1 MNSKNHFL
9 RSLSVAFRG
18 AFILLFALSVFT
30 VTTPT
35 RAAGGPDL
43 IITKSHTGGNFIPL
57 ENGRTY
63 TITVTNQGEN
73 AIDDATSG
81 MVTVVDALP
90 PATEMTVTDISG
102 TGWACTLGT
111 LTCTRSDS
119 LPGAGASYDPITV
132 TVNVLV
138 GAQNPQDNQ
147 ATVSGGGDASP
158 SISSYDIPVNAKA
171 DLIVK
176 SNYQLLNADKSAVI
190 TQPIAD
196 QTFWIRMTVE
206 NIGGAASGNFYP
218 GVFLDEKPN
227 YGPDHD
233 EPPLLNLGD
242 VTDFQGYKITPS
254 GALNGA
260 GCMYYDPTNSINP
273 MTTNVYSERGN
284 YTRTDILPV
293 VPAGTS
299 TTVDVEIAY
308 PNGAPYLD
316 PIYDTDEV
324 RTGLKAGTYQVYLY
338 ADPNCSGGSEEAR
351 ETNNS
356 FGPINLNIAGGVPTN
371 PTLLVNSVLPTSRT
385 PVVGNPVTIFNTVIN
400 AGSEVAAG
408 VTLSLGTALPGT
420 FSYTPTSCSN
430 NSIIGAVNSPVDI
443 QPGGVACY
451 VLTFTPSAAFTA
463 TNVHIK
469 AQALNSPS
477 TNLLTGINTWLL
489 RATNSPGPDTVALT
503 TTTDFH
509 QVACSG
515 VNAFAVALSNVG
527 ADATSDITVT
537 ANTGLVSLPISVS
550 IMESSPSTGAIIGD
564 NILQGVNAGNNRTV
578 VVFVTFN
585 GCVTFDPASNRIFI
599 EFRDAANNVV
609 GSTST
614 AVSTNR

>member
-1 MNSKNHFL
+1 MNSKKQFMRVLNWGI
-9 RSLSVAFRG
+9 RT
-18 AFILLFALSVFT
+18 ILTGLLAISFFAIS
-30 VTTPT
+30 PAH
-35 RAAGGPDL
+35 AAGLPNL
-43 IITKSHTGGNFIPL
+43 TVNMVLNGGNLIPL
-57 ENGRTY
+57 ETNRTY
-63 TITVTNQGEN
+63 TITVSNIGDTPTTGP
-73 AIDDATSG
+73 A
-81 MVTVVDALP
+81 TVVFSQLTV
-90 PATEMTVTDISG
+90 PAGLTVTAISG
-102 TGWACTLGT
+102 TGWTCTLGT
-111 LTCTRSDS
+111 LTCTRSDA
-119 LPGAGASYDPITV
+119 LNNGESYAVITV

-138 GAQNPQDNQ
+138 GALPQITSQ
-147 ATVSGGGDASP
+147 AVVSGGGSDDDPDNNTKSV
-158 SISSYDIPVNAKA
+158 ISTVNAKA
-171 DLIVK
+171 DLIVTA
-176 SNYQLLNADKSAVI
+176 YQFLNADKSAVI

-196 QTFWIRMTVE
+196 QNFWIRMTVE
-206 NIGGAASGNFYP
+206 NVGGIDSSNFYP

-227 YGPDHD
+227 YGLDHD
-233 EPPLLNLGD
+233 EPPFLNLGE

-254 GALNGA
+254 GAVNGA
-260 GCMYYDPTNSINP
+260 GCMYYDPTNSIDP
-273 MTTNVYSERGN
+273 MLTSVYAERGN
-284 YTRTDILPV
+284 YTRLDILPAL
-293 VPAGTS
+293 PAGDS
-299 TTVDVEIAY
+299 ATVDVEIAY
-308 PNGAPYLD
+308 PSAQYLNA
-316 PIYDTDEV
+316 IYDTEEI
-324 RTGLKAGTYQVYLY
+324 RTGLKAGTYQAYLY

-356 FGPINLNIAGGVPTN
+356 FGPINFNVMGGVPSN
-371 PTLLVNSVLPTSRT
+371 PTVLVNSVLPTSRT

-408 VTLSLGTALPGT
+408 VTLSLGTSLPGT

-430 NSIIGAVNSPVDI
+430 NSIIGSVNSPVDI

-451 VLTFTPSAAFTA
+451 VLTFTPSAAFAA

-469 AQALNSPS
+469 AQALNAPS

-489 RATNSPGPDTVALT
+489 RATNSPGPDTIALT

-515 VNAFAVALSNVG
+515 TNAFAVALSNVG
-527 ADATSDITVT
+527 ANATTDITVT
-537 ANTGLVSLPISVS
+537 ANTGSASLPISVS
-550 IMESSPSTGAIIGD
+550 IMESNPSTGAIIGD

-585 GCVTFDPASNRIFI
+585 GCVTFDPASHRIFI